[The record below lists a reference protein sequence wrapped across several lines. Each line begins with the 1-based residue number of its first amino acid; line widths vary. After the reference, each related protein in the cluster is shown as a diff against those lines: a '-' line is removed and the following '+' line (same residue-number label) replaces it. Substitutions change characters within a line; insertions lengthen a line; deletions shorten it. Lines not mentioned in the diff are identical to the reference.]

1 MVMQG
6 IAKTMPANI
15 LTIKVLYKI
24 AEESTEKEK
33 KLVYSSPSSIVLK
46 G

>member
-1 MVMQG
+1 MQG

-15 LTIKVLYKI
+15 LTLIVLIKI
-24 AEESTEKEK
+24 GFETNIIEK
-33 KLVYSSPSSIVLK
+33 KETYSSPSSIVLK